1 LKGLNILIGGTV
13 GAILAILCAMAW
25 AIATGLYSWASI
37 DIVLLAVNVILLVQQ
52 LRLRRE
58 MDRTSRR

>member
-1 LKGLNILIGGTV
+1 MKGLNILIGGTV